1 MLPVIYVACEA
12 MKFDEGKEAVAQPLI
27 TEIFPVKTE
36 EIPQLYGYKLDV
48 TGGDLSTIG
57 GKLSYRLKRN
67 FPGHWAWADKRIIT
81 DTPVDQSEIM
91 EIVKTLWTEQ
101 PQTFRGLRNITE
113 DLDWQPTAQGLSEFV
128 SRGLLSEAQEEIRRK
143 LSSLSHD
150 LGNAYVERICEI
162 RGWVVHGEPAVSVS
176 LSSRLLYKK
185 SLVAYIAEA
194 GELEVEGLE
203 VADKTSTLKGTIV
216 GIVGPV
222 ASERERLLAVT
233 QREEMQ
239 ALIAK
244 APDDELVVK
253 VSPGYGQ
260 PYDYIASALR
270 IVLRMDYLDRFGVNG
285 KKAIEALRIAPHK
298 RAKMIADISKVVQQK
313 YVGRAFNSKEHTPW
327 FSATPYSN
335 QVRVGGGKT
344 ILYNDRILRQL
355 QRYGL
360 YKMAAEFKD
369 GRPIRVGFINAL
381 GRTAHDNFWNRIA
394 SNLLSLGYGVESAG
408 VVNISSASRAELE
421 AAVSRLQDEAPH
433 VVLAF
438 FPTGFS
444 DEDSDETAY
453 YHFKSLTVGRGLPS
467 QVVEQ
472 RTLDNT
478 HADGNIVLGILGKT
492 GNIPYVLAEPL
503 DFADVVVGLDI
514 ARDRKKRLPGSINA
528 TAIAR
533 IYLNNG
539 EFLQYVIHDAP
550 LEGETIPQSVLQGF
564 FPSEEFAGKR
574 VIIHRDGYFRGNE
587 RKALLNWAQQ
597 IGATFYLVQV
607 IKSGAPRIYGYENQ
621 RSVQPI
627 KGSTF
632 LLSDNE
638 ALLVSSLP
646 PFKDATPMPLR
657 ITADQPFTIDQ
668 ALQSVLAMT
677 TMHYGSLRPPRL
689 PVTIHY
695 SDKIAYMALRGI
707 KPQNLSGNV
716 PYWL

>member
-1 MLPVIYVACEA
+1 MFPVTYVTCEA
-12 MKFDEGKEAVAQPLI
+12 TKFDEGKEAVAHTLI
-27 TEIFPVKTE
+27 TEIFPIKTE
-36 EIPQLYGYKLDV
+36 EIPQLHGYKLDV

-57 GKLSYRLKRN
+57 GKLSYRLKRR

-81 DTPVDQSEIM
+81 DAPVDQSEIM
-91 EIVKTLWTEQ
+91 EIVKALWSEQ
-101 PQTFRGLRNITE
+101 PEPFRGLRNVTE
-113 DLDWQPTAQGLSEFV
+113 ELDWQSTARGLAEFV

-143 LSSLSHD
+143 LSSQSHD
-150 LGNAYVERICEI
+150 LGNAYVERICDI

-176 LSSRLLYKK
+176 LSSRLLHKK

-239 ALIAK
+239 ELIAK

-270 IVLRMDYLDRFGVNG
+270 IVLRMDYLDRFGVSG
-285 KKAIEALRIAPHK
+285 KKALEALRIDPDR
-298 RAKMIADISKVVQQK
+298 RATMLTEISEVVQQN
-313 YVGRAFNSKEHTPW
+313 YVDKAFNSRDHTPW
-327 FSATPYSN
+327 FSDAPYSN

-344 ILYNDRILRQL
+344 ISYGDGILTQL
-355 QRYGL
+355 KRYGL
-360 YKMAAEFKD
+360 YKMANEFQD
-369 GRPIRVGFINAL
+369 GKPIRVGFINAL
-381 GRTAHDNFWNRIA
+381 GRTAHDSFWDRI
-394 SNLLSLGYGVESAG
+394 SSSLLSLGYGVESVG
-408 VVNISSASRAELE
+408 VVNISSASRVELE
-421 AAVSRLQDEAPH
+421 AAVSKLQDEAPH
-433 VVLAF
+433 IVLAF
-438 FPTGFS
+438 FPAGFS

-453 YHFKSLTVGRGLPS
+453 YHFKSLTVGRGIPS

-472 RTLDNT
+472 RTLNNT
-478 HADGNIVLGILGKT
+478 YADGNIVLGMLGKT
-492 GNIPYVLAEPL
+492 GSIPYVLSDHL
-503 DFADVVVGLDI
+503 DFVDVIVGLDI

-587 RKALLNWAQQ
+587 RQALRDWARQ

-607 IKSGAPRIYGYENQ
+607 IKSGAPRLYAYEDQ
-621 RSVQPI
+621 RFAQPT
-627 KGSTF
+627 KGSAF

-646 PFKDATPMPLR
+646 PFKNATPMPLR
-657 ITADQPFTIDQ
+657 ITADRPFTIDQ

-707 KPQNLSGNV
+707 KPRNLSGSV